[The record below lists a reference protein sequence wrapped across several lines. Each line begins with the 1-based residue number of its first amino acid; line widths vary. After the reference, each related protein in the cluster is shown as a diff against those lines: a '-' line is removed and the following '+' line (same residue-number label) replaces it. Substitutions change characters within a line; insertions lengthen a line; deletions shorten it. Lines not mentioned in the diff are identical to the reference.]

1 MATTYPVSS
10 TLDQATLEAFG
21 AAQKIDPT
29 PPYAPA
35 PYFKL
40 GEPVIYIYRRPN
52 APNHGRGAII
62 KAVAWKADTESY
74 IYKLISVEQGTIFQ
88 PVFAEAELLAS
99 RYGVGEVVT
108 VKAFD
113 TTTKCTIEMIYVSD
127 GGEFTYEIGAGFRAR
142 AKDIVGIVA
151 RRYY

>member
-1 MATTYPVSS
+1 MEV
-10 TLDQATLEAFG
+10 
-21 AAQKIDPT
+21 
-29 PPYAPA
+29 
-35 PYFKL
+35 
-40 GEPVIYIYRRPN
+40 
-52 APNHGRGAII
+52 
-62 KAVAWKADTESY
+62 DTESY

-88 PVFAEAELLAS
+88 PVFAEAELLTS

-113 TTTKCTIEMIYVSD
+113 TTTKCTIEKIHVSN